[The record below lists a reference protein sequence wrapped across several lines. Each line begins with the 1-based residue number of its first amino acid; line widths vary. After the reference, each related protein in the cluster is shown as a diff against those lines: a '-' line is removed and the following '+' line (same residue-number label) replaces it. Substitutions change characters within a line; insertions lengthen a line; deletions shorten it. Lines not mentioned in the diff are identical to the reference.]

1 MKNIFLIGMPSS
13 GKSTLG
19 RHLAKRIEYK
29 FIDMDELIEKQEL
42 MSVQEIFKYKGEDY
56 FRKVESR
63 VLKEI
68 PVDQK
73 LVIATG
79 GGVPCFFDNI
89 DYIKANGTSIFLNV
103 QPEDLLKRIQKSDI
117 NHRPLI
123 NKNTTDT
130 ELLNSLQERCAYRLP
145 FYQQA
150 DIQID
155 GNIDVDQLLWILDE
169 IEEK

>member
-19 RHLAKRIEYK
+19 RHLAKRIDYK

-56 FRKVESR
+56 FRKVESK

-123 NKNTTDT
+123 NRNTSEESLLKN
-130 ELLNSLQERCAYRLP
+130 LQERCAYRLP